1 MMLLKYMGN
10 GEIYIA
16 FPVNLKSPHN
26 DFVFPPGVE
35 EWMKENN
42 IPNNPKII
50 NIKGKQVGI
59 FLNEQDATAFKLR
72 FKL

>member
-1 MMLLKYMGN
+1 MLLKYMGN

-42 IPNNPKII
+42 IPNNPGI
-50 NIKGKQVGI
+50 IKGKQVGI

>member
-42 IPNNPKII
+42 IPNNPGI
-50 NIKGKQVGI
+50 IKGKQVGI